1 MFDTL
6 AKGGRVVYR
15 GRTFAAV
22 GKPVRI
28 GAATPRQLGSVE
40 WEAPSRSATIFV
52 GRAKGK
58 NPENRAGRCAA
69 APETASIQS
78 IDRWFTM
85 VRAAQVGREA
95 VGATRLEAA
104 GWYKGAPE
112 QSVSYQVFPDEHETE
127 TSFKT
132 NMQTLAEDLAEHFCQ
147 DSIIVSLKT
156 GGEEA
161 MGVKWDPPGLAGKKR
176 KGGKRRRR

>member
-6 AKGGRVVYR
+6 AKGGRVSYR
-15 GRTFAAV
+15 GRMFAAV

-28 GAATPRQLGSVE
+28 GAAMPRQLGSIE
-40 WEAPSRSATIFV
+40 WEGPSKSATIFV
-52 GRAKGK
+52 GRAKGEK
-58 NPENRAGRCAA
+58 PENQAGRCAT

-85 VRAAQVGREA
+85 VRAAQIGREN

-112 QSVSYQVFPDEHETE
+112 ESVSYQVFPDDSETE
-127 TSFKT
+127 VSFKS
-132 NMQTLAEDLAEHFCQ
+132 NMRTLAEDLAEHFCQ
-147 DSIIVSLKT
+147 DSIIVSMKT

-161 MGVKWDPPGLAGKKR
+161 MGVKWDPPGLSGGKKR
-176 KGGKRRRR
+176 KRRKR

>member
-6 AKGGRVVYR
+6 ARGGRVMLG
-15 GRTFAAV
+15 GRLFKATS
-22 GKPVRI
+22 KPVRI
-28 GAATPRQLGSVE
+28 GAGSKRELGSIA
-40 WEAPSRSATIFV
+40 WEGPSKSATLFV

-58 NPENRAGRCAA
+58 EPENQAGRCAT
-69 APETASIQS
+69 APNVSTIPA

-85 VRAAQVGREA
+85 VRAAQIGREN

-112 QSVSYQVFPDEHETE
+112 ESVSYQVFPDDSETE
-127 TSFKT
+127 ATFKS
-132 NMQTLAEDLAEHFCQ
+132 NMRTLAEDLAEHFCQ
-147 DSIIVSLKT
+147 DSIIVSMKT

-161 MGVKWDPPGLAGKKR
+161 MGVKWDPPGLSGGKKR
-176 KGGKRRRR
+176 KRRRKR